1 MQRLFPNDLQ
11 QLINANKH
19 FEGLFLVRIR
29 QLSLVDFVFEFS
41 HGNNLFVSLNSPTP
55 FIVFNADLSDFP
67 EGGELHS
74 FAINLRQFLGGK
86 LVAMNQPNDDMILSL
101 VFEQRN
107 NVLEL
112 EEVTLFIELIPRH
125 PQAVLVNN
133 KGRILAAYRY
143 HQERAK
149 DGRFIRGGSKY
160 SLPEKGAFSP
170 QISNAKTDYLQA
182 YLKENRERIKKQ
194 NFRDVYVYLETNIKR
209 SKRLIRNYEQDLE
222 KLKELPDLYHK
233 ANMLLTYKPA
243 ISYYFVQIEGETIE
257 VDPRFDALFNAE
269 ILFKKAKKIKKSE
282 NILMSKIAE
291 TKEKIKYLESIENH
305 LKSLESAG
313 EIFQIYE
320 ELGLLKRRDKRQII
334 SKLNPYVITY
344 KDIDILF
351 GKNNK
356 QNDFLTFK
364 IAKKNDTFIHIQNR
378 PGAHIIIRQE
388 NPAKDVLEFAGM
400 LCLFLAKQIDGE
412 VMYSPIYNIKKGAF
426 PGQVLTRKYNTFFL
440 RFNDD
445 LKPFFENN
453 IKRFYK

>member
-1 MQRLFPNDLQ
+1 M
-11 QLINANKH
+11 
-19 FEGLFLVRIR
+19 
-29 QLSLVDFVFEFS
+29 
-41 HGNNLFVSLNSPTP
+41 
-55 FIVFNADLSDFP
+55 
-67 EGGELHS
+67 
-74 FAINLRQFLGGK
+74 
-86 LVAMNQPNDDMILSL
+86 
-101 VFEQRN
+101 
-107 NVLEL
+107 
-112 EEVTLFIELIPRH
+112 
-125 PQAVLVNN
+125 
-133 KGRILAAYRY
+133 
-143 HQERAK
+143 
-149 DGRFIRGGSKY
+149 
-160 SLPEKGAFSP
+160 
-170 QISNAKTDYLQA
+170 
-182 YLKENRERIKKQ
+182 
-194 NFRDVYVYLETNIKR
+194 
-209 SKRLIRNYEQDLE
+209 
-222 KLKELPDLYHK
+222 
-233 ANMLLTYKPA
+233 
-243 ISYYFVQIEGETIE
+243 
-257 VDPRFDALFNAE
+257 
-269 ILFKKAKKIKKSE
+269 
-282 NILMSKIAE
+282 
-291 TKEKIKYLESIENH
+291 
-305 LKSLESAG
+305 KSLESAG

-364 IAKKNDTFIHIQNR
+364 IAKKNDTFMHIQNR